1 MGRHPSLLM
10 RIGLIARA
18 DSRGLGIQTKS
29 FHDAMHP
36 AKTLVV
42 DCPSQQ
48 PLPVRR
54 DWYPGA
60 QWVHRLPTAAD
71 LETFLDG
78 VDVVYTAETG
88 YGHHLWDIANRRGIK
103 TVLHAN
109 YEFLNR
115 HDQPTVWAAPS
126 LWHIGQWPHGTIH
139 LPVPIE
145 VDRFPDTQKPS
156 SAKRFLH
163 IVGRPTFDHDR
174 SPLHRNG
181 TVDAIKALQR
191 VSADIEVTFRCQQ
204 AGYVEALLE
213 QHPVGVK
220 VTVETGDTPNYWDN
234 YTGFD
239 ALIMPRR
246 FGGLCLPV
254 NEALGA
260 GMPVIMTDINPNN
273 TWLPEE
279 WLVPTHHAGYFTAKQ
294 RISCHRADPQEL
306 AATITRFTEPQ
317 FYETAVKKAAR
328 LRERYS
334 WAALKPRYMQV
345 FG

>member
-1 MGRHPSLLM
+1 
-10 RIGLIARA
+10 
-18 DSRGLGIQTKS
+18 
-29 FHDAMHP
+29 MHP

-48 PLPVRR
+48 PLPVRH
-54 DWYPGA
+54 DWYPNA
-60 QWVHRLPTAAD
+60 QWVHRLPTAGD
-71 LETFLDG
+71 LEEFLDG

-88 YGHHLWDIANRRGIK
+88 YGHALWDIANRRGIK

-109 YEFLNR
+109 FEFLNR

-126 LWHIGQWPHGTIH
+126 MWHIGQWPEGTIH

-145 VDRFPDTQKPS
+145 TDRFPTPEMPDKAS
-156 SAKRFLH
+156 RFLH
-163 IVGRPTFDHDR
+163 IVGRPTVNHDG

-181 TVDAIKALQR
+181 TVDVIKALQR

-204 AGYVEALLE
+204 PGYVEALLE

-220 VTVETGDTPNYWDN
+220 VTVEAGDTPNYWDN
-234 YTGFD
+234 YTGQD
-239 ALIMPRR
+239 VLLMPRR

-260 GMPVIMTDINPNN
+260 GMPVVMTDINPNN
-273 TWLPEE
+273 TWLPQE
-279 WLVPTHHAGYFTAKQ
+279 WLVATHHAGEFTAKQ
-294 RISCHRADPQEL
+294 RVTCHRADPEEL
-306 AATITRFTEPQ
+306 ATAITRMTEPD
-317 FYETAVKKAAR
+317 FYRTATLKASR
-328 LRERYS
+328 LRDRYS
-334 WAALKPRYMQV
+334 WDTVKPRYMQV

>member
-1 MGRHPSLLM
+1 M

-18 DSRGLGIQTKS
+18 DSRGLGIQTKA
-29 FHDAMHP
+29 FHDQMHP

-48 PLPVRR
+48 PLPVRH
-54 DWYPGA
+54 DWYPNA
-60 QWVHRLPTAAD
+60 QWVHRLPSAAD
-71 LETFLDG
+71 IEQFLDG

-88 YGHHLWDIANRRGIK
+88 YGHALWDIANRRGIK

-126 LWHIGQWPHGTIH
+126 LWHIGQWPNGTIH

-145 VDRFPDTQKPS
+145 TDRFPTPEMPEKAS
-156 SAKRFLH
+156 RFLH
-163 IVGRPTFDHDR
+163 VVGRPTVNHDG

-181 TVDAIKALQR
+181 TVDVIKALQR

-204 AGYVEALLE
+204 PGYVEALLE
-213 QHPVGVK
+213 QHPVGVN
-220 VTVETGDTPNYWDN
+220 VTVESGDTPNYWDN
-234 YTGFD
+234 YTGQHV
-239 ALIMPRR
+239 LLMPRR

-260 GMPVIMTDINPNN
+260 GMPVVMTDINPNN
-273 TWLPEE
+273 TWLPAE
-279 WLVPTHHAGYFTAKQ
+279 WLVETHHAGEFTAKQ
-294 RISCHRADPQEL
+294 RVTCHRADPEQL
-306 AATITRFTEPQ
+306 AATIVRMTQPE
-317 FYETAVKKAAR
+317 FYRTATLKAAR
-328 LRERYS
+328 LRDRYS
-334 WAALKPRYMQV
+334 WDTMKHRYVEV